1 MSTITPS
8 TTTPAF
14 IAGGLASTLD
24 TNSIIDGL
32 VSLQQRP
39 LTLLKSQQTGL
50 QAQIST
56 LGSLATRLSA
66 LGDAGRALGTS
77 GALAVSATSSNTSF
91 SAAPGAGAA
100 AGSYSVQVTA
110 LATAAKW
117 RTSAFGSTDTVKA
130 GSLDIAVDGIHYP
143 TDPTKPLAWQD
154 GASLTDVVAAI
165 RASGAP
171 VSAAVLFDGQSS
183 YLSITKRD
191 TGSGPLVVT
200 ETSTGSTGRALGVP
214 ELQTSGLD
222 ATLTVDGLPIVSS
235 SNVIT
240 GAIPGTTLTL
250 KSKGLDA
257 ENLTL
262 QNDVAGTKAKLKTYV
277 DAYNS
282 VIQVVQQQLSPAAN
296 TDRTASLAGSST
308 LRSLQQTL
316 QAFGSQQVP
325 GLGSIRTLADVG
337 VKTNRDGT
345 LSIDDAVL
353 GSALASSPDALNSLF
368 TTASTG
374 IGATMGAFTD
384 QYVKPGTGLLALAQS
399 GLSTRAKQMDDNA
412 TQIQARLDAYRAT
425 LQSQFAAMEQI
436 VSQLKNT
443 GSFLT
448 SQSALNNK

>member
-1 MSTITPS
+1 M
-8 TTTPAF
+8 
-14 IAGGLASTLD
+14 
-24 TNSIIDGL
+24 
-32 VSLQQRP
+32 
-39 LTLLKSQQTGL
+39 
-50 QAQIST
+50 
-56 LGSLATRLSA
+56 
-66 LGDAGRALGTS
+66 
-77 GALAVSATSSNTSF
+77 
-91 SAAPGAGAA
+91 
-100 AGSYSVQVTA
+100 
-110 LATAAKW
+110 
-117 RTSAFGSTDTVKA
+117 
-130 GSLDIAVDGIHYP
+130 
-143 TDPTKPLAWQD
+143 
-154 GASLTDVVAAI
+154 
-165 RASGAP
+165 
-171 VSAAVLFDGQSS
+171 LFDGQSS